1 MAKKL
6 TANQIAYQKEI
17 SRLKRAIKRNEKQ
30 GYLLPQDFLPAQPK
44 KVTKKAIERLK
55 EIKPKDLRVASVKID
70 IETGVITKE
79 PTEKELRNI
88 QKKITGKAP
97 AKKQPPKAKKPKP
110 PKITVIDRV
119 RAALY
124 DLANESGVPISSR
137 KAEIINIF
145 DETLEDMGSDAYG
158 DYLETVEE
166 EIFYHIERVTY
177 HSSPREVEQ
186 SFANLGRL
194 LNGTPLSKFQAD
206 RLSVDAEYSS

>member
-6 TANQIAYQKEI
+6 TANQIAYNKEV
-17 SRLKRAIKRNEKQ
+17 KRIKAAINRNAKQ
-30 GYLLPQDFLPAQPK
+30 GYFLPEELTFERPDRITKKNIEALKQITPKRLRKASTHYDINTGELITRHNEEMLSEIKQNIPK
-44 KVTKKAIERLK
+44 K
-55 EIKPKDLRVASVKID
+55 KPP
-70 IETGVITKE
+70 KE
-79 PTEKELRNI
+79 PPKKE
-88 QKKITGKAP
+88 
-97 AKKQPPKAKKPKP
+97 P

-137 KAEIINIF
+137 KAEVINIF
-145 DETLEDMGSDAYG
+145 DETLEDMGPEAYG

-166 EIFYHIERVTY
+166 EIFYHVERVTY

-194 LNGTPLSKFQAD
+194 LNGAPLSKFQAD
-206 RLSVDAEYSS
+206 RLSVDAEYTS